1 MKLGYL
7 SARLVIAVNIIGI
20 LLCLS
25 TSAWIFLSHTN
36 LTPVKTERVFQKNI
50 KEANKIRSLDAFRQV
65 HQSILLGH
73 KREQLAHYETVTPI
87 VWLGFIAISIF
98 LLNAYLFWQL
108 IREKSIRIR

>member
-7 SARLVIAVNIIGI
+7 SARLVIAVNILGV

-25 TSAWIFLSHTN
+25 TSAWIYLSHTN

-50 KEANKIRSLDAFRQV
+50 KEANKIRSIDAFRQV

-73 KREQLAHYETVTPI
+73 KREQQAHYKTVTPI
-87 VWLGFIAISIF
+87 VWLGVIAISIF
-98 LLNAYLFWQL
+98 VLNAYIFWLL